1 MKKMNLIV
9 LLLVLGFGN
18 AFSQAKLVNATV
30 SLVGNVFNSVSKSP
44 ETVSLIL
51 MDNAGTVITRARSN
65 ASENGSYYM
74 TGLKPGN
81 TYQLRLK
88 KKGYMEE
95 AWKLDIPASG
105 QYSELS
111 HDFLISPLEAN
122 AMIPISVPPFELNK
136 SKLRFG
142 AEVSLEDLKN
152 TLAIKENENVK
163 IQIVCYADNNKS
175 KADNKRL
182 TEERAKAIMQYFVS
196 VGINTARITS
206 EGSDSTDPKNPPKSE
221 KESKGKRYVGLSYL
235 KIVSF

>member
-1 MKKMNLIV
+1 MKKINLI
-9 LLLVLGFGN
+9 LLFLILGFAN
-18 AFSQAKLVNATV
+18 SYSQSKAVNATV
-30 SLVGNVFNSVSKSP
+30 SLVGNVFNSVTKAP
-44 ETVSLIL
+44 ETVSIFVLDKDGNKI
-51 MDNAGTVITRARSN
+51 AFARSN
-65 ASENGSYYM
+65 ASENGSYYL

-95 AWKLDIPASG
+95 TWKLDIAASG

-142 AEVSLEDLKN
+142 AEISLEDLKN
-152 TLAIKENENVK
+152 TLALKENESVK
-163 IQIVCYADNNKS
+163 FQVVCYPDNNKNKAENKKLTDERS
-175 KADNKRL
+175 KSIL
-182 TEERAKAIMQYFVS
+182 QYLVS
-196 VGINTARITS
+196 VGINTSRVTA
-206 EGSDSTDPKNPPKSE
+206 EGSDSTDPKNPPPTE
-221 KESKGKRYVGLSYL
+221 KTAKGKRYIGLSYL